1 MDIIIEKNAKEFI
14 EKNSTD
20 NTICV
25 EAIKAG
31 SGWTTFYEPS
41 VRMGLPKDNRR
52 FNVYESDGIKIYL
65 DSDIRPKRNRIKIRL
80 TRFLWKKA
88 IKVDGIIVM
97 K

>member
-31 SGWTTFYEPS
+31 SG
-41 VRMGLPKDNRR
+41 
-52 FNVYESDGIKIYL
+52 
-65 DSDIRPKRNRIKIRL
+65 
-80 TRFLWKKA
+80 
-88 IKVDGIIVM
+88 
-97 K
+97 